1 MQIAVGQSSS
11 SSQDVRRVVCVCYGR
26 QTIGRRYYT
35 FAAALGL
42 GSPRIGC
49 VFGLVR
55 AMAIGRSVCLSVYNY
70 DGTAATATAVT
81 IAATATATWRQENG
95 TEAAATAESRKPIT
109 TWRKLVS
116 NSIAGP

>member
-109 TWRKLVS
+109 TWGKLVS